1 MLREHPENW
10 LFLRGRGDAL
20 LSMGRRGEAIA
31 DFEKAAAQQPKDK
44 DVLNN
49 LAWLLATAPEDK
61 LRDGKRAVTL
71 ATQACELTDYKED
84 YILSTLAAAY
94 AETGDFDNAASG
106 PARPS
111 NSARTRN
118 TPRCAEEG
126 VGQLPGPQ
134 ALARGPSRS
143 GRTSPSR
150 KKTSRRASSLCSEAP
165 CVAPK
170 PTGGDRW
177 NLKRQGSANQ

>member
-20 LSMGRRGEAIA
+20 LSMGKRAEAIA
-31 DFEKAAAQQPKDK
+31 DFEKAAAQQPKGK

-71 ATQACELTDYKED
+71 ATQACELTDYKEA

-94 AETGDFDNAASG
+94 AETGDFDNAVKWSSKAVELGKDKEHADALKKELASYQAHK
-106 PARPS
+106 PWREALPD
-111 NSARTRN
+111 
-118 TPRCAEEG
+118 AEEK
-126 VGQLPGPQ
+126 P
-134 ALARGPSRS
+134 
-143 GRTSPSR
+143 
-150 KKTSRRASSLCSEAP
+150 
-165 CVAPK
+165 APK
-170 PTGGDRW
+170 KDEPKG
-177 NLKRQGSANQ
+177 K